1 MAVEYSRL
9 RINSW
14 MQLLFLMVL
23 HHLDCIDTCLL
34 MMNCCTMYV
43 SMTMCTIFHVV
54 HMHWI
59 MDNIP
64 RLLMGLEILVPNL
77 IHRYLLFVL
86 FLLDFDCVVCEDE
99 RKNK

>member
-1 MAVEYSRL
+1 MAVEYSHP

-23 HHLDCIDTCLL
+23 YLVDCIDTCLL

-59 MDNIP
+59 MDIFP
-64 RLLMGLEILVPNL
+64 RLIMGLEILVPNL
-77 IHRYLLFVL
+77 IHHYYCLFCFVRY
-86 FLLDFDCVVCEDE
+86 
-99 RKNK
+99 